1 MDKENA
7 GVLFTVTEKSKE
19 TAPDRTGNIVLGPDL
34 VKALAAAVKAGKP
47 AKISVSAWENTGK
60 TSGKAY
66 LGLRVSEY
74 KERQAKDDADDLFTK

>member
-1 MDKENA
+1 MDKDNA
-7 GVLFTVTEKSKE
+7 GVLFTVIEKTKE
-19 TAPDRTGNIVLGPDL
+19 TGPDRTGNIVLSADL

-47 AKISVSAWENTGK
+47 AKISVSAWENIGK

-74 KERQAKDDADDLFTK
+74 RERQAKDGDDLFSK

>member
-19 TAPDRTGNIVLGPDL
+19 TAPDRTGNIVLGPGL
-34 VKALAAAVKAGKP
+34 VKALVAAVKAGKP

-60 TSGKAY
+60 TSGKSY

>member
-19 TAPDRTGNIVLGPDL
+19 TAPDLTGNIVLGPDL
-34 VKALAAAVKAGKP
+34 VKALVAAVKAGKP
-47 AKISVSAWENTGK
+47 AKIRVSAWENTGK
-60 TSGKAY
+60 TSGNSY

-74 KERQAKDDADDLFTK
+74 KERQVKDDADDLFTK